1 MLKFE
6 GIKEFDIEKLDKSD
20 ITKRRMKL
28 RNKGFREL
36 SRNFQII
43 FSDDVLGEDDCE
55 VVEKALNEHKF
66 RIKNE
71 IVKTEVIYNIDLD
84 TATIAMT
91 IHCPLMH
98 IDQISEEKLNGF
110 LDKQKSSFEEY
121 YEKIKPY

>member
-6 GIKEFDIEKLDKSD
+6 GIKEFDIEKLDSKSD
-20 ITKRRMKL
+20 LTKRRL
-28 RNKGFREL
+28 RNRRFQEL

-43 FSDDVLGEDDCE
+43 FSDEILGEDDCE
-55 VVEKALNEHKF
+55 LVEKAFNEHEF
-66 RIKNE
+66 SIKNE

-84 TATIAMT
+84 TATITMT

-98 IDQISEEKLNGF
+98 IDQISEEKLNKL
-110 LDKQKSSFEEY
+110 LDKQKSNFEEY

>member
-6 GIKEFDIEKLDKSD
+6 GIKEFDIEKLDSKSD
-20 ITKRRMKL
+20 LTKRRL
-28 RNKGFREL
+28 RNRRFQEL

-43 FSDDVLGEDDCE
+43 FSDEVLGEDDCE
-55 VVEKALNEHKF
+55 LVEKAFNKHEF
-66 RIKNE
+66 SIKDE
-71 IVKTEVIYNIDLD
+71 IIKTEVIYNIDLD

-98 IDQISEEKLNGF
+98 IDQISEEKLNDL
-110 LDKQKSSFEEY
+110 LDKQKSNFEEY